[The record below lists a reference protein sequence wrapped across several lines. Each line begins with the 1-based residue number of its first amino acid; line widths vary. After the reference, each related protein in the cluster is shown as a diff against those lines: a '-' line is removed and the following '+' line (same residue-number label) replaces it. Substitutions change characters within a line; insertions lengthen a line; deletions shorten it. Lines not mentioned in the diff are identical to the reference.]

1 MAIDSAVS
9 SSLISMYFRIQ
20 ATTKTTPC
28 LSDNIAAMQQ
38 NATARRLVSP
48 RICTDFSRSCRLA
61 SHGYQTTTFAH
72 STIVSDT
79 CFGDNAL
86 NSERSEKRLIGTST
100 RRAKGHHRRDRKH
113 PAVIAPNDLPV
124 ALVHHP
130 VMPGA
135 EKGEVGRLIVPALD
149 PGLPMV
155 SPGPARPP

>member
-1 MAIDSAVS
+1 MPFRQHRRDAAERHHAQVGQS
-9 SSLISMYFRIQ
+9 SYLH
-20 ATTKTTPC
+20 
-28 LSDNIAAMQQ
+28 
-38 NATARRLVSP
+38 RLFEVLPS
-48 RICTDFSRSCRLA
+48 LA

-72 STIVSDT
+72 STIVSGT

-130 VMPGA
+130 VMPVA
-135 EKGEVGRLIVPALD
+135 EKGEGGRLVVP
-149 PGLPMV
+149 PMEPV
-155 SPGPARPP
+155 LQMVVRGPTRPPLAPRPRP